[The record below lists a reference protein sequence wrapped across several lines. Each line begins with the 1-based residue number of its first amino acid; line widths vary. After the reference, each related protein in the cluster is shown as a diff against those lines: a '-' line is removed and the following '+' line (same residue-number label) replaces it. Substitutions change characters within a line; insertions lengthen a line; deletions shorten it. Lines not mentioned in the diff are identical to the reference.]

1 MNIILSGETKIVPDG
16 MTIAALIQQEQIET
30 PDHVRVA
37 VNDDF
42 IVAEH
47 FTDTKLQEGDV
58 VEILM
63 FMGGGR

>member
-42 IVAEH
+42 IATEH

>member
-42 IVAEH
+42 IAA
-47 FTDTKLQEGDV
+47 
-58 VEILM
+58 
-63 FMGGGR
+63 

>member
-1 MNIILSGETKIVPDG
+1 MNIILSGETKTVPDG

-42 IVAEH
+42 IAAEH
-47 FTDTKLQEGDV
+47 FTDTKLQEGDG